1 MSMRVAVCISGRGS
15 NMLALVEALAG
26 DAPARVV
33 LVISD
38 RADASGLARAAEHA
52 IPTAVL
58 RDPSDPAEWLGLL
71 AIHAVDLVVLAG
83 FLKLVPAAVVARY
96 RGRIVNVHPALLPA
110 FGGAGMYGARVHRA
124 VLESGASES
133 GATVHV
139 VDEVYDRGTILAQE
153 RVPVRAGD
161 TPERLAERVLEA
173 EHRLLPAVVL
183 AAARTGYPVP
193 LPSPHGV
200 VTVKDSACRAR

>member
-193 LPSPHGV
+193 LPSPLE
-200 VTVKDSACRAR
+200 SSR